1 MYYIRT
7 YDPLYAVR
15 TAARYERLGYVV
27 DLTHMGDLL
36 IIHIYS
42 IEGSRDVA

>member
-15 TAARYERLGYVV
+15 IAARYERLDYVV
-27 DLTHMGDLL
+27 GLTHIGDLL
-36 IIHIYS
+36 IVRIYS
-42 IEGSRDVA
+42 IEGSRHVA